1 MAETGHLGLI
11 FICGFFKKREKETSG
26 SSHLAGSFKQMV
38 LLLKQTG
45 TMEPQFAGGRIGDGV
60 VLVGKSIFLFLQC

>member
-1 MAETGHLGLI
+1 MAETGHLGQI
-11 FICGFFKKREKETSG
+11 FICGSFKKREKETTG

-45 TMEPQFAGGRIGDGV
+45 TMEPQFEGRRIWDGGGPG
-60 VLVGKSIFLFLQC
+60 G